1 MSLEMIMREER
12 RLAMLKLLAK
22 APGRSANAYVVA
34 RSLPQLGHP
43 CTLDQ
48 VKTDLAWLLEQGLIK
63 TEDMGGGM
71 VVATLLNRGHEVQAG
86 LANVPGVAIPFAGA

>member
-22 APGRSANAYVVA
+22 APGRSANAYVIA
-34 RSLPQLGHP
+34 RSLPQLGHG

-48 VKTDLAWLLEQGLIK
+48 VKTDLAWLAEQGLIK
-63 TEDMGGGM
+63 SEDLGGGM
-71 VVATLLNRGHEVQAG
+71 VVATLLNRGDEAQAG
-86 LANVPGVAIPFAGA
+86 LASIPGVAVPLAGT